1 MNYKLNN
8 MGSRICMNQSI
19 KDRTLQFR
27 YIITL
32 FFICLLLI
40 PAEGFCRKQ
49 MEMYVGEVRVLKLDK
64 IDKVA
69 IGNPK
74 VASNSILN
82 NGQMIVLADTVGIT
96 TMHIWLQD
104 GKEKV
109 FDILVREKADMD
121 SYRDLSKLVSHM
133 PGVSVSKIDDILVVN
148 GKISKTEQ
156 KQLTAVL
163 AKYKDALN
171 LATIQDAEKV
181 VHQLLQDVPNVQIKE
196 VDDYVVVFGEVD
208 EEYSALIGKVAAKYP
223 QLLDLTRVQDAV
235 VDKMIY
241 MRVKVMEVNK
251 KVTENL
257 GINWNVSKILGPS
270 LEFGVETSRNGGTI
284 LNAENTSKVMTA
296 PGGANLNTARG
307 FFGIASGI
315 TSLINLAETSG
326 DAVVLA
332 EPQLSTRSGGKAEF
346 LAGGEY
352 PMPVTSSMGQTT
364 VKFKKYGI
372 LLDIEPVV
380 DDLGNILAHVKTEI
394 STIDST
400 IVVDGLPGLLTR
412 STSTDVSLRPK
423 QTLVIAGLVQDLA
436 NKGYDKVKWLADL
449 PVLGPLFRSK
459 DFSNQ
464 RSELVIFVTPYV
476 YDVGSEIN
484 IQANNKAEMIQAT
497 FDTIIEG
504 NELLE

>member
-1 MNYKLNN
+1 MDFKLTN
-8 MGSRICMNQSI
+8 MGPRICMNQSM

-32 FFICLLLI
+32 FLICLLLF
-40 PAEGFCRKQ
+40 PAKGFCRKQ
-49 MEMYVGEVRVLKLDK
+49 LEMYVGEVRVLKLDK

-82 NGQMIVLADTVGIT
+82 NGQMIVLAEAVGIS
-96 TMHIWLQD
+96 TMHIWLQG
-104 GKEKV
+104 GKEKE

-121 SYRDLSKLVSHM
+121 SYRDLSKLVSHI
-133 PGVSVSKIDDILVVN
+133 PGVSVSKIDNTLVVN
-148 GKISKTEQ
+148 GKITKAEH
-156 KQLTAVL
+156 KQLTIVL

-171 LATIQDAEKV
+171 LATIQDAEGV

-208 EEYSALIGKVAAKYP
+208 AEYSALIGKVAAKYP

-257 GINWNVSKILGPS
+257 GINWNVSQMLGPS

-284 LNAENTSKVMTA
+284 LNAENTSKALTTPTA
-296 PGGANLNTARG
+296 TNLNTARG
-307 FFGIASGI
+307 YFGIATGI
-315 TSLINLAETSG
+315 TSFVNLAEKSG
-326 DAVVLA
+326 DAVILA

-352 PMPVTSSMGQTT
+352 PMPVTNAMGQTT

-372 LLDIEPVV
+372 VLNVEPVV
-380 DDLGNILAHVKTEI
+380 DDLGNILAHVETEI

-400 IVVDGLPGLLTR
+400 VVVEGLPGLLTR
-412 STSTDVSLRPK
+412 KTSTDVSLRPK

-476 YDVGSEIN
+476 YDVGSEVN
-484 IQANNKAEMIQAT
+484 IHANDKAEMIQTT
-497 FDTIIEG
+497 FDTIVEG
-504 NELLE
+504 NELFE